1 MLITQPEN
9 VFPSV
14 LEHKGYL
21 QIRQPINVLVNVPQD
36 FMAILKIG
44 RASMLAHLIQ
54 VAIDLKS
61 LVFAF
66 NNALLLTLLLS
77 AQDYV

>member
-1 MLITQPEN
+1 
-9 VFPSV
+9 
-14 LEHKGYL
+14 
-21 QIRQPINVLVNVPQD
+21 
-36 FMAILKIG
+36 MAILKIG

-66 NNALLLTLLLS
+66 NNALPLTLLLS